1 MEYNLFLDD
10 FRMPED
16 TFNYMPL
23 PIYNIVDWHIV
34 RSYQA
39 FIDYIQ
45 YAGVPKIISFDHDLA
60 DSHYDQQSDI
70 DYTGDGEKTGFHC
83 AKWLINYCMDNKK
96 ELPVKILVHSMNPA
110 GSRNIKSLF
119 DTYFKVYEIDYEPI
133 RMIRMFE

>member
-45 YAGVPKIISFDHDLA
+45 YAGVPKIISFDHDLGA
-60 DSHYDQQSDI
+60 LSSQS
-70 DYTGDGEKTGFHC
+70 T
-83 AKWLINYCMDNKK
+83 
-96 ELPVKILVHSMNPA
+96 
-110 GSRNIKSLF
+110 RSLA
-119 DTYFKVYEIDYEPI
+119 PI
-133 RMIRMFE
+133 TS